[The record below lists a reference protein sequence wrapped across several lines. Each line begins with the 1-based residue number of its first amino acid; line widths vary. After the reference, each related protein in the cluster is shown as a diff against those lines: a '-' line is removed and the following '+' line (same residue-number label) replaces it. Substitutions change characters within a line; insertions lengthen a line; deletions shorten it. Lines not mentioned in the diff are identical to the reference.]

1 MPPEGGR
8 GFRGLGDA
16 AAKARAGINY
26 RRQDGGRNILRSVRV
41 RRPVADP
48 PVLSLLESGGEAAA
62 PGRWALR
69 ALLERCAE
77 VAAKRPGLVVGEAE
91 PGRYLLVMI
100 PKDEAGLKAEIDAG
114 VDLVLARLG
123 IRWPSPH
130 ISHFGLREEYK
141 GARERWLRRN
151 NMETLVQNGQLGVV
165 TIFCHDWIYSIAG
178 EVAGEHGL
186 RVDTP
191 FQAYLETG
199 KLRLAGTNAFQVDV
213 LANVREM
220 AAEFLPIDHLVAKL
234 LVVAAVS
241 KDETLAAKVAGRPCA
256 ACGARVAAGA
266 AGCPACGAK
275 W

>member
-1 MPPEGGR
+1 M
-8 GFRGLGDA
+8 
-16 AAKARAGINY
+16 
-26 RRQDGGRNILRSVRV
+26 
-41 RRPVADP
+41 ADP
-48 PVLSLLESGGEAAA
+48 PVLSLLGTGAEADA
-62 PGRWALR
+62 PGRSALR

-91 PGRYLLVMI
+91 PGRYLLVMV
-100 PKDEAGLKAEIDAG
+100 PKEEAALKAEIDAG

-123 IRWPSPH
+123 VRWPSPH

-141 GARERWLRRN
+141 GARDRWLRRH

-186 RVDTP
+186 RVETP
-191 FQAYLETG
+191 FASYLETG
-199 KLRLAGTNAFQVDV
+199 KVRLAGTNAFQVDV
-213 LANVREM
+213 FSNVREM

-241 KDETLAAKVAGRPCA
+241 KDEALAAKVVGRPCPT
-256 ACGARVAAGA
+256 CGARVSADAAA
-266 AGCPACGAK
+266 CPACGATG
-275 W
+275 